1 MHPPPQSGQECP
13 DIAHSV
19 QRKIFLVNRY
29 DFKKSCRFFR
39 TRVTFGR
46 PIPSYGV
53 KDERREDM
61 ERTMAE
67 RFPHE
72 TDEREEVQDAPDAGD
87 EAILALFFAR
97 DEEAIE
103 ACRDKYGKRC
113 RAAAE
118 SILSSPEA
126 AEECVSAPWLR
137 AWEAIPP
144 ERPRYL
150 GAYLAAVTRRLA
162 LDRYRAETAEK
173 RGGGEIPLCLDEL
186 ADAAGDGEPWSA
198 DEDFH
203 NRLRDALNSFLEK
216 EKPAARRI
224 FLWRY
229 WYAYPLS
236 EVARLAGKSEGAVKM
251 SLGRTKRR
259 LRKHLEREGFSV

>member
-1 MHPPPQSGQECP
+1 
-13 DIAHSV
+13 
-19 QRKIFLVNRY
+19 
-29 DFKKSCRFFR
+29 
-39 TRVTFGR
+39 
-46 PIPSYGV
+46 
-53 KDERREDM
+53 M

-67 RFPHE
+67 RIPHE
-72 TDEREEVQDAPDAGD
+72 AEERDAVQDERAGPDAGD
-87 EAILALFFAR
+87 EEILDLFFAR
-97 DEEAIE
+97 DEGAVT

-113 RAAAE
+113 RAVAE
-118 SILSSPEA
+118 DILSSPED
-126 AEECVSAPWLR
+126 AEECVSDTWLR

-259 LRKHLEREGFSV
+259 LRAHLKKEGFSV